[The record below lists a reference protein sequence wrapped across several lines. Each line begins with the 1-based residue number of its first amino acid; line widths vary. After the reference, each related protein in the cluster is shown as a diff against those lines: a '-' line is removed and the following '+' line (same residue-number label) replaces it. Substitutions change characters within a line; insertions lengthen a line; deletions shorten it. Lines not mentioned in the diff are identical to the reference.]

1 MKSEE
6 GKRHA
11 LPCILTARWAASPIS
26 SSRQHAIIKRLFLP
40 CNSLF
45 VLPLPSS
52 TKVLKINAHLA
63 SEAVRYFQFLIKIVN
78 DVIIVYIYPYTFIKN
93 IFNAHPNDTHLTLK
107 VVVYLFISFMKLKN
121 FVHVR

>member
-1 MKSEE
+1 LNKQAKIIKMKSEE

-26 SSRQHAIIKRLFLP
+26 SSRQHAIIKRFFLP

-63 SEAVRYFQFLIKIVN
+63 SEAVRYFQFSIKIVN
-78 DVIIVYIYPYTFIKN
+78 DVIIVYTHILLLKIYSMLI
-93 IFNAHPNDTHLTLK
+93 LMTL
-107 VVVYLFISFMKLKN
+107 I
-121 FVHVR
+121 

>member
-26 SSRQHAIIKRLFLP
+26 SSRQHAIIKRLFSP

-107 VVVYLFISFMKLKN
+107 VVVYLFISFIKLKN